1 MIKELFAISNNPGE
15 ITLSGFTFMKDCTPD
30 DFEVCL
36 IVWNDGQISA
46 GCWVTDSAGKGIFR
60 QGRNGVIDAES
71 ILAWLPLEG
80 SLYIEKNIWW
90 NPEYHLIAE
99 FIECFRV
106 FAKDG
111 DASLVFEYTGG
122 SVEKVFF
129 HMDAITGNIAEIDV
143 KGYEDIKIITNC
155 LKDWYANYKDELAD
169 GYKSGKYNVLSNYG
183 EFE

>member
-15 ITLSGFTFMKDCTPD
+15 ITLSGITFMKDCTPD
-30 DFEVCL
+30 DVEVCL

-60 QGRNGVIDAES
+60 QGRNGTIDAES

-80 SLYIEKNIWW
+80 KLYIERNIWW
-90 NPEYHLIAE
+90 DPEYHLIAD
-99 FIECFRV
+99 FYECFRV

-122 SVEKVFF
+122 EEKMIF
-129 HMDAITGNIAEIDV
+129 HMNACTGEIP
-143 KGYEDIKIITNC
+143 
-155 LKDWYANYKDELAD
+155 ELN
-169 GYKSGKYNVLSNYG
+169 KMI
-183 EFE
+183 

>member
-15 ITLSGFTFMKDCTPD
+15 ITLSGITFMKDCTPD

-60 QGRNGVIDAES
+60 QGRNGTIDAES

-80 SLYIEKNIWW
+80 KLYIERNIWW
-90 NPEYHLIAE
+90 DPEYHLIAD
-99 FIECFRV
+99 FYECFRV

-122 SVEKVFF
+122 EEKMIF
-129 HMDAITGNIAEIDV
+129 HMNACTGEIPELN
-143 KGYEDIKIITNC
+143 KMGYEDLSYIMNTINEWYEVFKSELIKC
-155 LKDWYANYKDELAD
+155 LTSGRYEELPQMGD
-169 GYKSGKYNVLSNYG
+169 
-183 EFE
+183 FD